1 MQKVLLIVII
11 LVQATLSEAQ
21 EFRFGLYTRNSSRV
35 FEQVSPSL
43 IADRNLNLSY
53 LFNFEKPIITVYIE
67 KDTAD
72 IALHTDKPEFFF
84 YLPSD
89 RDSTTLS
96 VKSMVGLIKNYPF
109 IYAESPEDFILVPI
123 FNMRRGRAIRL
134 AKEKYFYGTNFKPF
148 KDDIIDYNIISMPED
163 NAYKIELTNPLPKGE
178 YGFIYNRPTPY
189 DMVIYDFRIE

>member
-1 MQKVLLIVII
+1 MQKTLQILIIAI
-11 LVQATLSEAQ
+11 QATLSEAQ
-21 EFRFGLYTRNSSRV
+21 EFRFGLYTRNSSRI
-35 FEQVSPSL
+35 FEQISPSL
-43 IADRNLNLSY
+43 IADKNMNLSY

-96 VKSMVGLIKNYPF
+96 VKSMVALIKNYPF